1 MLLPGLIRE
10 INEKYSNFLLLKL
23 CQTSL
28 VGLNIWSLFENC
40 YCSYPWLLSEQDQ
53 GVSTTCSAI
62 KYEVHLWYCWITV
75 STKHQREIPNWW
87 AVGANTARSKAQHN
101 VYFRLR
107 ARYAQLAL
115 KVTLS
120 SLKSKEAFDEIVNQ
134 KNKRNYSSRGGD
146 LGDKGNRKKKG

>member
-1 MLLPGLIRE
+1 M
-10 INEKYSNFLLLKL
+10 
-23 CQTSL
+23 
-28 VGLNIWSLFENC
+28 
-40 YCSYPWLLSEQDQ
+40 
-53 GVSTTCSAI
+53 
-62 KYEVHLWYCWITV
+62 
-75 STKHQREIPNWW
+75 
-87 AVGANTARSKAQHN
+87 GANTARSKAQHN